1 MKTLTLRNGSK
12 EAAVLVTNTMFAL
25 SEIMNVDTVGITA
38 LLDLYQLCLGTAG
51 YQLLDPQRQLLDRY
65 LLLDTSGIP
74 KDSIRNI
81 VLSAVQGEGL
91 EMELV
96 NPEVNPA

>member
-1 MKTLTLRNGSK
+1 MEQLTLRNGST
-12 EAAVLVTNTMFAL
+12 EPAPIVQTTMMAL

-38 LLDLYQLCLGTAG
+38 LRDLYQLCLGTAG
-51 YQLLDPQRQLLDRY
+51 YQMLDPQRQLLDRY

-96 NPEVNPA
+96 NPVVNPA